1 MSQEDKYKYL
11 AIILL
16 KRLIILERETSNLQ
30 KKLEEIPNDYIINF
44 SLEIK
49 DIIPFKELIEFLG
62 ADDEI
67 FEMLTNIIDNCEYQ
81 NLEKEVETIFNL
93 YIT

>member
-1 MSQEDKYKYL
+1 MTREEKYKYL
-11 AIILL
+11 ATILF
-16 KRLIILERETSNLQ
+16 KRLVVLEKDTTNLQ
-30 KKLEEIPNDYIINF
+30 KKLEEISKDHIINF

-49 DIIPFKELIEFLG
+49 DIIPFKEIIELLG

-67 FEMLTNIIDNCEYQ
+67 FEILTNIIDNCEYQ
-81 NLEKEVETIFNL
+81 NLEKEIETIFNL

>member
-1 MSQEDKYKYL
+1 MTREEKYKYL
-11 AIILL
+11 ATILF
-16 KRLIILERETSNLQ
+16 KRLVVLEKDTTNLQ
-30 KKLEEIPNDYIINF
+30 KKLEEISNDHIINF

-49 DIIPFKELIEFLG
+49 DIIPFGEIIELLG

-67 FEMLTNIIDNCEYQ
+67 FEILTNIIDNCEYQ
-81 NLEKEVETIFNL
+81 NLEKEIETIFNL

>member
-49 DIIPFKELIEFLG
+49 DIIPFKELIKFLG

-81 NLEKEVETIFNL
+81 NLEKEVEKIFNL